1 MVTQTPL
8 HAGLHMAKRFVDAG
22 LIEQNSEGHCSL
34 AAASR
39 CTNDWI
45 QGYFKAGI
53 VPPHPV
59 GDLDDGK
66 WITCKAEE
74 WPWHSRRFM
83 PAEREWAADVE
94 RITATEKVQEELSK
108 IKLWGTQGLDWIP
121 NLQDLLISQNSQGHC
136 SQREGTI

>member
-1 MVTQTPL
+1 
-8 HAGLHMAKRFVDAG
+8 MAKRFVDAG
-22 LIEQNSEGHCSL
+22 LIEQNSEGHCSI
-34 AAASR
+34 AAASK

-74 WPWHSRRFM
+74 WPWHM
-83 PAEREWAADVE
+83 PAQQKWAIDVE
-94 RITATEKVQEELSK
+94 RITAMEKVQEELSK
-108 IKLWGTQGLDWIP
+108 VKLWGRQGLNWIP
-121 NLQDLLISQNSQGHC
+121 NLQGLLMEQKSRGHC
-136 SQREGTI
+136 SQRKGAI